1 MKYKLYIGKL
11 KTKKITS
18 KTSKETV
25 RSNRPQPFGGYQK
38 WRVRNHLDT
47 AFHVSILRVTPYVFR
62 PTIFYLQKPKITTSN
77 LQKNRK

>member
-38 WRVRNHLDT
+38 WPVGNRLVT
-47 AFHVSILRVTPYVFR
+47 AIPLTPFVENNF
-62 PTIFYLQKPKITTSN
+62 P
-77 LQKNRK
+77 